1 MKYFIKLLVVCFF
14 SFQANAQQS
23 SDSLHHPI
31 VNFFN
36 GLSLLEESLITSN
49 TTKDFVLLEAGKI
62 WNSDTL
68 INIIQKAKLKEKFT
82 RLNQFTFLQSQVH
95 GNMAWVAYLNEAKFI
110 RNSITTSVKWLESV
124 VLFREENS
132 WKIKLMHS
140 TPVKN

>member
-1 MKYFIKLLVVCFF
+1 MKYFFRLLVVCFF
-14 SFQANAQQS
+14 SIQANAQQS
-23 SDSLHHPI
+23 SDSLHRPI

-36 GLSLLEESLITSN
+36 GLSFLDESLITNN

-68 INIIQKAKLKEKFT
+68 INIILKAKLKEKFT
-82 RLNQFTFLQSQVH
+82 RLNQFTFLQSQVN
-95 GNMAWVAYLNEAKFI
+95 GNMAWVAYWNEAKFI
-110 RNSITTSVKWLESV
+110 RNGISTSVKWLESV
-124 VLFREENS
+124 VLFREENA